1 MHILQVIVTGA
12 TRGLGLRT
20 ATHMAEMQAKT
31 ILAVRDTEKGAAT
44 KQGIIDE
51 LQKKGVTVDPSNIE
65 VTRRSESSSSMF
77 LYTHNNMLCL
87 ICDRAAHTA
96 MRLQLLFCISCQF
109 YYKHRKHQR
118 NAA

>member
-1 MHILQVIVTGA
+1 VTGA

-51 LQKKGVTVDPSNIE
+51 LQKKGVTVDPGNIE
-65 VTRRSESSSSMF
+65 VT
-77 LYTHNNMLCL
+77 L
-87 ICDRAAHTA
+87 IENSTC
-96 MRLQLLFCISCQF
+96 
-109 YYKHRKHQR
+109 YKHSQMLSCSTLLRTCSCSDISLIRFIRGVIRHTT
-118 NAA
+118 

>member
-1 MHILQVIVTGA
+1 VTGA

-31 ILAVRDTEKGAAT
+31 ILAVRDTEKGAAA

-65 VTRRSESSSSMF
+65 VTRHLHF
-77 LYTHNNMLCL
+77 LLYNQCFLIVMLRVCTQP
-87 ICDRAAHTA
+87 CSAA
-96 MRLQLLFCISCQF
+96 LPL
-109 YYKHRKHQR
+109 
-118 NAA
+118 

>member
-1 MHILQVIVTGA
+1 MHCKSRALTCLQHNHAYVYCTLQVIVTGA

-65 VTRRSESSSSMF
+65 VTRRSEINPIF
-77 LYTHNNMLCL
+77 QVT
-87 ICDRAAHTA
+87 
-96 MRLQLLFCISCQF
+96 
-109 YYKHRKHQR
+109 
-118 NAA
+118 